1 MTSTPDPN
9 QKLQTF
15 SIHSGRHVDPAT
27 GAVTTPLYTS
37 TTFERDPDGEFSR
50 HYFYIRIDNPNRT
63 SLEQCLADLEG
74 GIEAVAFSSG
84 MAASLAVFQALA
96 PGDHVVLHR
105 DLYFGVR
112 ELVTRILAR
121 GGLEHS
127 L

>member
-1 MTSTPDPN
+1 MTSKPDLN
-9 QKLQTF
+9 QQLQTQ

-37 TTFERDPDGEFSR
+37 TTFERDPDGGFSR
-50 HYFYIRIDNPNRT
+50 HFFYGRIDNPNRS

-96 PGDHVVLHR
+96 PGDPVVHHR
-105 DLYFGVR
+105 DLLPVGAQAFVR
-112 ELVTRILAR
+112 GHAEY
-121 GGLEHS
+121 
-127 L
+127 

>member
-1 MTSTPDPN
+1 MTSTRDPN
-9 QKLQTF
+9 QKLQTL

-37 TTFERDPDGEFSR
+37 TTFERDADGEVFR
-50 HYFYIRIDNPNRT
+50 HHFYSRIDNPNRN
-63 SLEQCLADLEG
+63 SLDQCFAGLEG

-105 DLYFGVR
+105 DLYF
-112 ELVTRILAR
+112 
-121 GGLEHS
+121 
-127 L
+127 